1 MSNFCSVAEQ
11 NLTIVKTGSVRTSV
25 SSGTYEQ
32 KLLLLEEMKG
42 DYAASMIR
50 SASIASLLTCRRGS
64 LTAF

>member
-25 SSGTYEQ
+25 SSGCYEQ

-50 SASIASLLTCRRGS
+50 SASIASHLTCQRGS